1 MAWYDEEYPVGK
13 VVKNMTLP
21 VGMRTDYFPGQGGFL
36 EKDLSR
42 TVGQERGLQPPRA
55 EGVAVGG
62 EQARLE
68 ELENATAN
76 IPQTP
81 TQAINIGGSAP
92 STGTG
97 NVETPNMGIPAEWKM
112 RFDEAIAG
120 LTAPSPELST
130 LRNQAQGYG
139 LPMGRAGRQ
148 GQMLASRALSE
159 IETNRK
165 TALTH
170 LANTMANL
178 MMKPAEFQKD
188 VWGKQLEYGLGQ
200 QKLGIAER
208 GQALEEALLPE
219 KMAAIR
225 ERAPGIAT
233 GLGPG
238 GEKVLYGWDPEKGGW
253 NEMTRGA
260 SPIEVGPGY
269 SVVNPTT
276 GRAIYEGKGS
286 KVGDSLATQAYKVYS
301 NKLKAIENTYGLST
315 MGATGEKKVEKDEA
329 RAQEERQAL
338 QEFQISL
345 QRFGHGELARPNG
358 PSLEQFKAAG
368 RARGS
373 QMTDDDLEEYY
384 NKHYGAVR

>member
-1 MAWYDEEYPVGK
+1 
-13 VVKNMTLP
+13 
-21 VGMRTDYFPGQGGFL
+21 
-36 EKDLSR
+36 
-42 TVGQERGLQPPRA
+42 
-55 EGVAVGG
+55 
-62 EQARLE
+62 
-68 ELENATAN
+68 
-76 IPQTP
+76 
-81 TQAINIGGSAP
+81 
-92 STGTG
+92 
-97 NVETPNMGIPAEWKM
+97 
-112 RFDEAIAG
+112 
-120 LTAPSPELST
+120 
-130 LRNQAQGYG
+130 
-139 LPMGRAGRQ
+139 
-148 GQMLASRALSE
+148 
-159 IETNRK
+159 
-165 TALTH
+165 
-170 LANTMANL
+170 MANL